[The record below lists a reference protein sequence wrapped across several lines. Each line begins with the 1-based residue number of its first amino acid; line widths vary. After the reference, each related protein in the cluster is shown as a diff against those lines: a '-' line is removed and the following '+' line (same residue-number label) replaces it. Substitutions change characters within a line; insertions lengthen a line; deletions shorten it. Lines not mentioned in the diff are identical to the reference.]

1 MIPILSDNKIT
12 KLTMYL
18 LDTNV
23 VSELRKKSK
32 MNKGVKAF
40 FSAVAKEGT
49 SLYLSVITIGE
60 IRRGVELI
68 RHRGD
73 GQQANI
79 LELWLENIITDY
91 QSNILE
97 FSETEAQVWGKLRVP
112 NHENSIDKQI
122 AATALTYDLCLVTR
136 NISDFHDTGVRVLN
150 PFK

>member
-1 MIPILSDNKIT
+1 
-12 KLTMYL
+12 MYL

-32 MNKGVKAF
+32 ANKGVKAF
-40 FSAVAKEGT
+40 FSESAEEGA

-73 GQQANI
+73 EQQASI
-79 LELWLENIITDY
+79 LALWLGNIITDY

-97 FSETEAQVWGKLRVP
+97 FSETEAQIWGRLRVP

-122 AATALTYDLCLVTR
+122 AATALAYDLCLVTR
-136 NISDFHDTGVRVLN
+136 NVTDFNATGVRVLN